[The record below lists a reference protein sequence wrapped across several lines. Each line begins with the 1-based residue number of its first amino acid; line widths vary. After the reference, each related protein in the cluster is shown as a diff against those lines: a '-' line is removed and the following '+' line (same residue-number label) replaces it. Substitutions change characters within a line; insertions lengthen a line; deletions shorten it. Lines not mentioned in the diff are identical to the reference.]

1 MAKVDGTDQH
11 GSRRRHLLG
20 AQDANTAEEREDH
33 VPNRPHDEPVPE
45 AIEQSS
51 AQDIR
56 SASVKSNS
64 GGGCSLPLAIRLTS
78 RPIQG
83 ANL

>member
-1 MAKVDGTDQH
+1 MAEVDRTDQH
-11 GSRRRHLLG
+11 GSRRGHSLG
-20 AQDANTAEEREDH
+20 AQDANPAEKREYD
-33 VPNRPHDEPVPE
+33 VPNGDHDEPVPE
-45 AIEQSS
+45 AIEQPG

-64 GGGCSLPLAIRLTS
+64 GGGCSLPMAIRLTS
-78 RPIQG
+78 RPTQG